1 MYLMCYPLSK
11 DGCKTQLSLVNIIG
25 VGSPIGSDSVGWS
38 AIDGLDQLGLQQKYP
53 QHQVTLKKLDRPGPA
68 LLQQMEGAELAI
80 IIDAL
85 VCDREPGE
93 VVPLR
98 ADEIAQEEWVL
109 SGHEL
114 GVAETIALG
123 GVLGELPE
131 RLLILGIAIK
141 HPDELAA
148 NSCEL
153 SADTMGEVKGV
164 VCGELG

>member
-1 MYLMCYPLSK
+1 MYLMRHPLSK

-25 VGSPIGSDSVGWS
+25 VGSPIGSDSVGWAAVDS
-38 AIDGLDQLGLQQKYP
+38 LEQLGLQQRYP
-53 QHQVTLKKLDRPGPA
+53 QHQITLKKLDRPGPA
-68 LLQQMEGAELAI
+68 LLQQMDGADLAI
-80 IIDAL
+80 VIDAL
-85 VCDREPGE
+85 VCDRELGE

-141 HPDELAA
+141 HPDEIVV

-153 SADTMGEVKGV
+153 STETMGEVKGV
-164 VCGELG
+164 ICGELE